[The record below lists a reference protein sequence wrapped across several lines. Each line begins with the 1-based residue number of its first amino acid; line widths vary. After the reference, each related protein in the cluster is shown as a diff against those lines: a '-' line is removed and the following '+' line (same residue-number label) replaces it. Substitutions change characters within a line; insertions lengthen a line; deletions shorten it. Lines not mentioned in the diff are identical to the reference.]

1 MGIAVVNVIFYETE
15 ITRLTNLIF
24 FEFGGS

>member
-1 MGIAVVNVIFYETE
+1 MGAVVNVMVYETE

-24 FEFGGS
+24 FEFGGR